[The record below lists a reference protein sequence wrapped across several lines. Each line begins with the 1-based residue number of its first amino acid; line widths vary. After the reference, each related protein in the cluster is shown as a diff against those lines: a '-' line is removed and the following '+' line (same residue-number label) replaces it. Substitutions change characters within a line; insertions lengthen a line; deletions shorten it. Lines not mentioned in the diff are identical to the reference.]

1 MKYILQE
8 ITPLSGDSLYIANY
22 WPENKM
28 DFPLHF
34 HEDFELNLTLNV
46 RGKRIAGNLVEDFN
60 EHDLV
65 IFFPNV
71 IHCYKV
77 DDDFSDIRCDV
88 VVIQFSKDLPLWR
101 IFNTVQLEAIHRML
115 SQPVPGLKFSRK
127 VADIEKEKII
137 KLCSL
142 DGFAGAALFL
152 EILNDLAIVDKSQVE
167 IIGASDSGVKFTQ
180 SRRVNKIIK
189 FVEKNYHR
197 KISLTEIGQLVGMS
211 ASSVSRFFK
220 KRTNHN
226 FWDYLS
232 GFRVDCASQMLIK
245 TESNV
250 SEISYACGFNN
261 LSNFNKVFKEKMNC
275 TPSEYRQKFKKSSI
289 Q

>member
-22 WPENKM
+22 WPDNRM

-46 RGKRIAGNLVEDFN
+46 KGKRIAGNLVEDFN
-60 EHDLV
+60 EVDLV

-77 DDDFSDIRCDV
+77 DDEYSDVSCEVAV
-88 VVIQFSKDLPLWR
+88 VQFSKDLPLWR
-101 IFNTVQLEAIHRML
+101 IFSTTQLKSVCRML

-127 VADIEKEKII
+127 VAEVEKEKILR
-137 KLCSL
+137 LCSL

-152 EILNDLAIVDKSQVE
+152 EILNDLATVDKSQVE
-167 IIGASDSGVKFTQ
+167 VIGASDSGVKYTQ
-180 SRRVNKIIK
+180 SRRVNKIIQ
-189 FVEKNYHR
+189 FVEKNYRR
-197 KISLTEIGQLVGMS
+197 KISLDEIGQLVGMS

-220 KRTNHN
+220 NRTRQN
-226 FWDYLS
+226 FWNYLN
-232 GFRVDCASQMLIK
+232 GVRVDCASMMLIK
-245 TESNV
+245 TDSNV
-250 SEISYACGFNN
+250 SEICYACGFNN
-261 LSNFNKVFKEKMNC
+261 LSNFNKVFREKMNC
-275 TPSEYRQKFKKSSI
+275 TPSEYRQRFKKSSI
-289 Q
+289 